1 MGSGPW
7 LIAFLGGVVSF
18 VSPCMWPM
26 YPAYLTYLGGAGPA
40 QVGAAWAPP
49 GRRLLVG
56 RALLFLVG
64 FGLVF
69 VALGATASAVGQVL
83 AAYQV
88 AFRKVSGLLIIGF
101 GLAMAGVLPYW
112 VLGTER
118 RVGYRPVRPSGLGA
132 VGLGAAFAFG
142 WTPCVGPVLAS
153 ILLLT
158 SAAANLGTGVAL
170 LSVYTVGFAIPFL
183 LVAAFLGQAKGLMRR
198 MSPAVPWVAR
208 ISGGLLV
215 VLGVLVFTNYMSVIA
230 WAMYSRLQQ
239 VR

>member
-1 MGSGPW
+1 MGPASW

-26 YPAYLTYLGGAGPA
+26 YPAYLTYLAGAGPA
-40 QVGAAWAPP
+40 EPGGAGAPP
-49 GRRLLVG
+49 SRRMLVG
-56 RALLFLVG
+56 RALLFLLG

-69 VALGATASAVGQVL
+69 IALGATASAVGQVL

-88 AFRKVSGLLIIGF
+88 AFREVSGLLIIGF

-118 RVGYRPVRPSGLGA
+118 RVGYQPVRPSGLGA

-158 SAAANLGTGVAL
+158 SATAKLGVGMAL
-170 LSVYTVGFAIPFL
+170 LSVYTAGFAIPFV
-183 LVAAFLGQAKGLMRR
+183 LVAAFLSQAKGLLRR
-198 MSPAVPWVAR
+198 MSPGVPWVAR
-208 ISGGLLV
+208 VSGCLLV
-215 VLGVLVFTNYMSVIA
+215 ALGVLVFTNYMSVIA
-230 WAMYSRLQQ
+230 WAMYSRLH

>member
-1 MGSGPW
+1 MGPGSW

-26 YPAYLTYLGGAGPA
+26 YPAYLTYLSGGGPAGP
-40 QVGAAWAPP
+40 GREWAPP
-49 GRRLLVG
+49 GRWLMLG
-56 RALLFLVG
+56 RACLFLLG

-69 VALGATASAVGQVL
+69 IALGATASALGQIL
-83 AAYQV
+83 TTYQV

-118 RVGYRPVRPSGLGA
+118 RLGYHPVRPSGLGA

-158 SAAANLGTGVAL
+158 SASANLGTGVVL
-170 LSVYTVGFAIPFL
+170 LSVYTVGFAVPFL
-183 LVAAFLGQAKGLMRR
+183 LVAGSLGQARGLMRR
-198 MSPAVPWVAR
+198 MSPAVPWVTR
-208 ISGGLLV
+208 ISGGLLA

-230 WAMYSRLQQ
+230 WALYSRIQI
-239 VR
+239 R

>member
-1 MGSGPW
+1 MGPGSW
-7 LIAFLGGVVSF
+7 LGALLGGVVSF
-18 VSPCMWPM
+18 ASPCMWPM
-26 YPAYLTYLGGAGPA
+26 YPAYLTYLAGTGPA
-40 QVGAAWAPP
+40 EVGVPWEPP
-49 GRRLLVG
+49 DRRRLVG
-56 RALLFLVG
+56 RALLFLAG
-64 FGLVF
+64 FGMVF
-69 VALGATASAVGQVL
+69 IALGATASAVGQVL

-101 GLAMAGVLPYW
+101 GLAMAGVLPPW
-112 VLGTER
+112 LLGTER

-158 SAAANLGTGVAL
+158 SASANLGNGVAL
-170 LSVYTVGFAIPFL
+170 LTIYTVGFAIPFL
-183 LVAAFLGQAKGLMRR
+183 LVAAFLGQARGLMRR

-208 ISGGLLV
+208 VSGGLLV

-230 WAMYSRLQQ
+230 WALYARL
-239 VR
+239 RIP